1 MDKLLSLK
9 FKENTFFF
17 TLYTLWIYL
26 PKREQTLTNLKFGK
40 DGIVHYRFVV
50 DVFGRV
56 INHVFYSIF
65 KISLYFKGN
74 ILERKHCH

>member
-9 FKENTFFF
+9 FKENKFVYF
-17 TLYTLWIYL
+17 IHIMDI
-26 PKREQTLTNLKFGK
+26 PTNKGANSYKLKIWK
-40 DGIVHYRFVV
+40 SAIVHYRFVV